1 MSILVALGLVLVLGL
16 SGGVISRRLD
26 FPSIIGH
33 FVVGV
38 MAGAAVSELVTRNL
52 LVSVVPI
59 TGIALAVIA
68 YLIGS
73 SLHTGDL
80 KSMGRSISWI
90 TPF

>member
-1 MSILVALGLVLVLGL
+1 
-16 SGGVISRRLD
+16 
-26 FPSIIGH
+26 
-33 FVVGV
+33 